1 MSIPAKVRRQLCSS
15 GQSHE
20 SILFQRIVPQDSM
33 LPTIARKYSLRVV
46 YPHAVHCAMSKYP
59 HYRDKLS
66 PASHARWKSSINRCR
81 VRRGSQWCKGRVE
94 CGKSQAN
101 DGSSIRNARTR
112 RDWRSFI
119 WNQHGLWKFLT
130 CAITQRT
137 TCGTSSKSDSI
148 TRSWSRRTAG
158 SMGSP
163 GDDGCSRCKSGTS
176 PFRSP
181 SGIG

>member
-1 MSIPAKVRRQLCSS
+1 
-15 GQSHE
+15 
-20 SILFQRIVPQDSM
+20 M

-46 YPHAVHCAMSKYP
+46 YPHAVHRAMSKYP

-158 SMGSP
+158 SMGSAC
-163 GDDGCSRCKSGTS
+163 DDGCSRSKSGTS
-176 PFRSP
+176 PFRGP